1 MQVQDLGGS
10 LHQQAAGVG
19 QRQLG
24 GAGEQLHIQLLLHVA
39 DVVAQGLLGDEQALG
54 GPGDVQLLRHKQEI
68 LQMQKIHRGSF
79 QKLHDILRFFVG
91 SLPVYHNEKVVAT
104 ISKNLLFGT

>member
-1 MQVQDLGGS
+1 MSASLGERVNS
-10 LHQQAAGVG
+10 FTSSSFSM
-19 QRQLG
+19 
-24 GAGEQLHIQLLLHVA
+24 LLMW
-39 DVVAQGLLGDEQALG
+39 LLRDCWEMIQALG

-68 LQMQKIHRGSF
+68 LQVQKIHRGSF
-79 QKLHDILRFFVG
+79 RKLHDILRFLVG